1 MKKLNYDIVIIG
13 GGPAGLS
20 AAVEAAKDKSL
31 RILLIERDKNL
42 GGILQQCIHDG
53 FGLFRFGQRL
63 SGTEYAQRYIDFV
76 KEESIDIKLD
86 TMVLEVTKDKNIYA
100 INPEDGMLEISCG
113 AVILAMG
120 CRERTAIKSV
130 YLIATRDLRISGCN
144 FFYLKIKGLCDFLR
158 KRF

>member
-20 AAVEAAKDKSL
+20 AAVEAAKDKYL
-31 RILLIERDKNL
+31 RTLLIERDKNL

-86 TMVLEVTKDKNIYA
+86 TMVLEVTKAVSYTHLTGITSRKS
-100 INPEDGMLEISCG
+100 GISNTCCSDYEWQVCQCCSALSPGTG
-113 AVILAMG
+113 AFPLW
-120 CRERTAIKSV
+120 S
-130 YLIATRDLRISGCN
+130 
-144 FFYLKIKGLCDFLR
+144 
-158 KRF
+158 